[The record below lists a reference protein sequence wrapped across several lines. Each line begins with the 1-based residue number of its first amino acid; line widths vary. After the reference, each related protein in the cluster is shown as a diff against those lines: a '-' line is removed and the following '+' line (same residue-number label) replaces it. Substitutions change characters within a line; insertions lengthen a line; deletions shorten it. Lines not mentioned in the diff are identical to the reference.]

1 MKYLILISAFFS
13 FTLNAQ
19 NPIFANAKAKS
30 ATVYYYA
37 VELTHEANVNL
48 PVGTSEVIIKNV
60 ANSLNESTVQ
70 IAAPTNITIL
80 SVQFSNANF
89 NEKLDEQSPEIKK
102 IKDSILVKTK
112 ELARLRNAVEAEQA
126 TIALLDSNRQVFGWN
141 TGLAVA
147 ELMKMVEYY
156 KNKRLDLANNIDLIE
171 EKQRKVQEALNK
183 WNDKLQDAGKSD
195 EAISPG
201 KLVLQI
207 MNDKAGNVP
216 LEISYLSN
224 TASWTP
230 FYDLRAESVTA
241 PINMVYKAQVVQNS
255 GIDWKKIKLSLSSGM
270 PNQNNQA
277 PLLSA
282 WRLVYGSTYNYYNQ
296 NNRLAKDSRGGQMT
310 NKIQSVQVDDREKG
324 IYAEPNIS
332 NDTKA
337 PDIAIINNNQ
347 LNVSFDI
354 DLPYDILSNGKV
366 HSVTLKEIKL
376 PVFFKYYAVPKLD
389 KEAFLL
395 AELSDYSKYNLLP
408 GEANIIFEG
417 LYVGKTFIDPN
428 QTTDTLNLS
437 MGRDK
442 KISIKREKVVDKSG
456 SKLFSSSKSQTFTFD
471 LTVRNGK
478 KDAIDLLLK
487 DQYPLSSDKDIEIE
501 LLQSDNAKV
510 NTESGILTWFLKLAP
525 NETKKIRISYSVKY
539 PKDKVI
545 SNL

>member
-1 MKYLILISAFFS
+1 MKYFILILVFVQI
-13 FTLNAQ
+13 TIKAQ
-19 NPIFANAKAKS
+19 SPIFANAKAKS
-30 ATVYYYA
+30 ATVYYYG
-37 VELTHEANVNL
+37 VELTHEVNVNL
-48 PVGTSEVIIKNV
+48 PVGTSELIIKNV
-60 ANSLNESTVQ
+60 ANSLNENTVQ
-70 IAAPTNITIL
+70 IAAPPNITIL
-80 SVQFSNANF
+80 SVQSSNSSF
-89 NEKLDEQSPEIKK
+89 NENINKQSPDIKK
-102 IKDSILVKTK
+102 IKDSILVKTR
-112 ELARLRNAVEAEQA
+112 ELNKLKNATETERK
-126 TIALLDSNRQVFGWN
+126 TIALLDSNRQVFGMN
-141 TGLAVA
+141 NGLAVA

-156 KNKRLDLANNIDLIE
+156 KNKRLDLANNIDLLE
-171 EKQRKVQEALNK
+171 EKQKKIQEAINM
-183 WNDKLQDAGKSD
+183 WNDKLQDNGPIIPEEVSQ
-195 EAISPG
+195 G
-201 KLVLQI
+201 KLILQV

-241 PINMVYKAQVVQNS
+241 PINMVYKAQVVQNT
-255 GIDWKKIKLSLSSGM
+255 GIDWKKIKLSLSSGS

-282 WRLVYGSTYNYYNQ
+282 WRLEYGSQYNYNI
-296 NNRLAKDSRGGQMT
+296 RGGRTSDSRGGQMM
-310 NKIQSVQVDDREKG
+310 NKIQSMDDSKKENLSEV
-324 IYAEPNIS
+324 IVS
-332 NDTKA
+332 A
-337 PDIAIINNNQ
+337 PIQDIAIISNNQ
-347 LNVSFDI
+347 LNISFDI
-354 DLPYDILSNGKV
+354 DLPYDILANGKV

-471 LTVRNGK
+471 LSVRNGK
-478 KDAIDLLLK
+478 KDAVDLLLK
-487 DQYPLSSDKDIEIE
+487 DQYPLSSDKDMEIE

-510 NTESGILTWFLKLAP
+510 NTETGILTWFLKLSP

-539 PKDKVI
+539 PKDKII

>member
-1 MKYLILISAFFS
+1 MKYLILIIAFIQVS
-13 FTLNAQ
+13 LNAQ

-30 ATVYYYA
+30 ATVYYYG

-70 IAAPTNITIL
+70 IAAPSNITIL

-102 IKDSILVKTK
+102 IRDSILVKTK
-112 ELARLRNAVEAEQA
+112 ELSKLRNAAEAEQA
-126 TIALLDSNRQVFGWN
+126 TITLLDSNRQVFGWN

-156 KNKRLDLANNIDLIE
+156 KSKRLELANNIDLIE
-171 EKQRKVQEALNK
+171 EKQKKVQEALNK
-183 WNDKLQDAGKSD
+183 WNDKLQDIGKSD
-195 EAISPG
+195 EEVSPG

-216 LEISYLSN
+216 LEISYLSS

-230 FYDLRAESVTA
+230 FYDLRAEGVTA
-241 PINMVYKAQVVQNS
+241 PINMIYKAQVIQNT

-282 WRLVYGSTYNYYNQ
+282 WRLEYGSIYNYNQ
-296 NNRLAKDSRGGQMT
+296 NNRFAKDSRGGQVY
-310 NKIQSVQVDDREKG
+310 NKIQSMDDNKTQNLSEVVV
-324 IYAEPNIS
+324 N
-332 NDTKA
+332 A
-337 PDIAIINNNQ
+337 PIQDIAVINNNQ

-376 PVFFKYYAVPKLD
+376 PVFFKYYAVPKID

-395 AELSDYSKYNLLP
+395 AELSEYSKYNLLP

-471 LTVRNGK
+471 LTIRNGK

-487 DQYPLSSDKDIEIE
+487 DQYPLSSDKEMEIE

-510 NTESGILTWFLKLAP
+510 NTETGILTWFLKLAP

-539 PKDKVI
+539 PKDKII

>member
-1 MKYLILISAFFS
+1 MKYFILILVFVQI
-13 FTLNAQ
+13 TIKAQ
-19 NPIFANAKAKS
+19 SPIFANAKAKS
-30 ATVYYYA
+30 ATVYYYG
-37 VELTHEANVNL
+37 VELTHEVNVNL

-60 ANSLNESTVQ
+60 ANSLNENTVQ
-70 IAAPTNITIL
+70 IAAPPNITIL
-80 SVQFSNANF
+80 SVQSSNSSF
-89 NEKLDEQSPEIKK
+89 NENINKQSPDIKK
-102 IKDSILVKTK
+102 IKDSILVKTR
-112 ELARLRNAVEAEQA
+112 ELNKLKNATETERK
-126 TIALLDSNRQVFGWN
+126 TIALLDSNRQVFGMN
-141 TGLAVA
+141 NGLAVA

-156 KNKRLDLANNIDLIE
+156 KNKRLDLANNIDLLE
-171 EKQRKVQEALNK
+171 EKQKKIQEAINM
-183 WNDKLQDAGKSD
+183 WNDKLQDNGPIIPEEVSQ
-195 EAISPG
+195 G
-201 KLVLQI
+201 KLILQV

-241 PINMVYKAQVVQNS
+241 PINMVYKAQVVQNT
-255 GIDWKKIKLSLSSGM
+255 GIDWKKIKLSLSSGT

-282 WRLVYGSTYNYYNQ
+282 WRLEYGNTYNYYNQ
-296 NNRLAKDSRGGQMT
+296 NNRLAKDSRGGQMM
-310 NKIQSVQVDDREKG
+310 NKIQSMDDNKNQNL
-324 IYAEPNIS
+324 AEVVVS
-332 NDTKA
+332 A
-337 PDIAIINNNQ
+337 PIQDIAIISNNQ
-347 LNVSFDI
+347 LNISFDI

-471 LTVRNGK
+471 LSVRNGK
-478 KDAIDLLLK
+478 KDAVDLLLK
-487 DQYPLSSDKDIEIE
+487 DQYPLSSDKDMEIE

-510 NTESGILTWFLKLAP
+510 NTETGILTWFLKLSP

-539 PKDKVI
+539 PKDKII

>member
-1 MKYLILISAFFS
+1 MKHLILIIAFIQIS
-13 FTLNAQ
+13 LQAQ

-30 ATVYYYA
+30 ATVYNYA

-60 ANSLNESTVQ
+60 ASSLIESTVQ
-70 IAAPTNITIL
+70 IAAPSNITIL
-80 SVQFSNANF
+80 SVQFSNASF
-89 NEKLDEQSPEIKK
+89 NENKGNQSPDIKK

-112 ELARLRNAVEAEQA
+112 ELNKLRNALNVEQQ
-126 TIALLDSNRQVFGWN
+126 TIALLDSNKRVFGLN
-141 TGLAVA
+141 NGLVVA

-156 KNKRLDLANNIDLIE
+156 KSKRLDLVNNIDIIE
-171 EKQRKVQEALNK
+171 EKQKKVQEAINL
-183 WNDKLQDAGKSD
+183 WNDKLQDNGSVPED
-195 EAISPG
+195 ISPG

-224 TASWTP
+224 SASWTP
-230 FYDLRAESVTA
+230 FYDLRAESVTE
-241 PINMVYKAQVVQNS
+241 PINMIYKAQVVQNT
-255 GIDWKKIKLSLSSGM
+255 GIDWKKIKLVLSSGM
-270 PNQNNQA
+270 PNQDNRA

-282 WRLVYGSTYNYYNQ
+282 WRLEYGSVYNYYDKRSNAAVS
-296 NNRLAKDSRGGQMT
+296 NRNGQVY
-310 NKIQSVQVDDREKG
+310 NKIQSMDDNKNL
-324 IYAEPNIS
+324 AEVVTS
-332 NDTKA
+332 A
-337 PDIAIINNNQ
+337 PIKDIAVINNNQ
-347 LNVSFDI
+347 LNISFDI

-389 KEAFLL
+389 KETFLL

-417 LYVGKTFIDPN
+417 LYVGKTFIEPN
-428 QTTDTLNLS
+428 QTSDTLNLS

-442 KISIKREKVVDKSG
+442 KISIKREKIVDKSG
-456 SKLFSSSKSQTFTFD
+456 TKLFSSNKSQIFTFD
-471 LTVRNGK
+471 LTIKNGK

-510 NTESGILTWFLKLAP
+510 NTETGILTWFLKLAP
-525 NETKKIRISYSVKY
+525 NEAKKIRISYSVKY
-539 PKDKVI
+539 PKDKII

>member
-1 MKYLILISAFFS
+1 MKYLILTIAFIQIS
-13 FTLNAQ
+13 LNAQ

-30 ATVYYYA
+30 ATVYNYA
-37 VELTHEANVNL
+37 VELTHEANANL

-60 ANSLNESTVQ
+60 ASSLIESTVQ
-70 IAAPTNITIL
+70 IAAPSNITIL
-80 SVQFSNANF
+80 SVQFSNASF
-89 NEKLDEQSPEIKK
+89 NENKGNQSPDIKK

-112 ELARLRNAVEAEQA
+112 ELNKLKNAVETERK
-126 TIALLDSNRQVFGWN
+126 TIALLDSNRQVFGMN
-141 TGLAVA
+141 NGLAVA

-156 KNKRLDLANNIDLIE
+156 KNKRLDLANNIDLLE
-171 EKQRKVQEALNK
+171 EKKKKTQDAIDM
-183 WNDKLQDAGKSD
+183 WNDKLQDNGSVVPED
-195 EAISPG
+195 ISQG
-201 KLVLQI
+201 KLILQI

-224 TASWTP
+224 SASWTP

-241 PINMVYKAQVVQNS
+241 PINMIYKAQVVQNT
-255 GIDWKKIKLSLSSGM
+255 GIDWKKIKLVLSSGM
-270 PNQNNQA
+270 PNQDNRA

-282 WRLVYGSTYNYYNQ
+282 WRLEYGSVYNYYDKRSNAAVS
-296 NNRLAKDSRGGQMT
+296 NRGGQVY
-310 NKIQSVQVDDREKG
+310 NKIQSMDENKNL
-324 IYAEPNIS
+324 AEVVTS
-332 NDTKA
+332 A
-337 PDIAIINNNQ
+337 PIKDIAVINNNQ
-347 LNVSFDI
+347 LNISFDI

-417 LYVGKTFIDPN
+417 LYVGKTFIEPN
-428 QTTDTLNLS
+428 QTSDTLNLS

-442 KISIKREKVVDKSG
+442 KISIKREKIVDKSG
-456 SKLFSSSKSQTFTFD
+456 TKLFSSNKSQTFTFD
-471 LTVRNGK
+471 LTIRNGK

-487 DQYPLSSDKDIEIE
+487 DQYPLSSDKDMEIE
-501 LLQSDNAKV
+501 LLQSDSAKV
-510 NTESGILTWFLKLAP
+510 NTETGILTWFLKLAP
-525 NETKKIRISYSVKY
+525 NETKKIRISYSVKC
-539 PKDKVI
+539 PKDKII

>member
-1 MKYLILISAFFS
+1 MKYLILISAFIQVS
-13 FTLNAQ
+13 LNAQ
-19 NPIFANAKAKS
+19 NPIFTNAKAKS
-30 ATVYYYA
+30 ATVYYYG

-60 ANSLNESTVQ
+60 ANSLNENTVQ
-70 IAAPTNITIL
+70 IAAPSNITIL

-102 IKDSILVKTK
+102 IKDSILVKSK
-112 ELARLRNAVEAEQA
+112 EIYKLRNAITAEKQ
-126 TIALLDSNRQVFGWN
+126 TIALLDSNKQVYGWN

-156 KNKRLDLANNIDLIE
+156 KTKRLELANNIDVIE
-171 EKQRKVQEALNK
+171 EKQKKVQEALNK
-183 WNDKLQDAGKSD
+183 WNDKLQDIGNSG
-195 EAISPG
+195 EETSPG

-230 FYDLRAESVTA
+230 FYDLRAEGVNA
-241 PINMVYKAQVVQNS
+241 PINMVYKAQVVQNT
-255 GIDWKKIKLSLSSGM
+255 GIDWKKIKLSLSSGT

-282 WRLVYGSTYNYYNQ
+282 WRLEYGSIYNYNQ
-296 NNRLAKDSRGGQMT
+296 NSRFAKDSRGGQMT
-310 NKIQSVQVDDREKG
+310 NKIQSMDDQK
-324 IYAEPNIS
+324 S
-332 NDTKA
+332 NALQEVVVNA
-337 PDIAIINNNQ
+337 PIQDIAVINNNQ
-347 LNVSFDI
+347 LNISFDI

-417 LYVGKTFIDPN
+417 LYVGKTFIDLN

-487 DQYPLSSDKDIEIE
+487 DQYPLSSDKEMEIE

-510 NTESGILTWFLKLAP
+510 NAETGILTWFLKLAP

-539 PKDKVI
+539 PKDKII

>member
-1 MKYLILISAFFS
+1 MKYLILIIAFIQVS
-13 FTLNAQ
+13 LNAQ

-30 ATVYYYA
+30 ATVYYYG

-70 IAAPTNITIL
+70 IAAPSNITIL

-102 IKDSILVKTK
+102 IRDSILVKTK
-112 ELARLRNAVEAEQA
+112 ELSKLRNAAEAEQA
-126 TIALLDSNRQVFGWN
+126 TITLLDSNRQVFGWN

-156 KNKRLDLANNIDLIE
+156 KSKRLELANNIDLIE
-171 EKQRKVQEALNK
+171 EKQKKVQEALNK
-183 WNDKLQDAGKSD
+183 WNDKLQDIGKSD
-195 EAISPG
+195 EEVSPG

-216 LEISYLSN
+216 LEISYLSS

-230 FYDLRAESVTA
+230 FYDLRAEGVMA
-241 PINMVYKAQVVQNS
+241 PINMIYKAQVIQNT

-282 WRLVYGSTYNYYNQ
+282 WRLEYGSIYNYNQ
-296 NNRLAKDSRGGQMT
+296 NNRFAKDSRGGQVY
-310 NKIQSVQVDDREKG
+310 NKIQSMDDNKTQNLSEVVV
-324 IYAEPNIS
+324 N
-332 NDTKA
+332 A
-337 PDIAIINNNQ
+337 PIQDIAVINNNQ

-376 PVFFKYYAVPKLD
+376 PVFFKYYAVPKID

-395 AELSDYSKYNLLP
+395 AELSEYSKYNLLP

-471 LTVRNGK
+471 LTIRNGK

-487 DQYPLSSDKDIEIE
+487 DQYPLSSDKDMEIE

-510 NTESGILTWFLKLAP
+510 NTETGILTWFLKLAP

-539 PKDKVI
+539 PKDKII